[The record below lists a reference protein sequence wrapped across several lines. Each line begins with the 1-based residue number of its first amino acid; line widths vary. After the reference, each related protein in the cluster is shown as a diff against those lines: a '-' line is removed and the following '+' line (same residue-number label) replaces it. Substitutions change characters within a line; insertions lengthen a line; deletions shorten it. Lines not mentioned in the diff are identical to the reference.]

1 MDMSPMSNESP
12 EIQETQSRLPTRL
25 ETIVILPNLA
35 LLAFV
40 ILYVV
45 THGTAGTRVEQLVVG
60 DKGTTARIAELE
72 LALRR
77 QPRNISS
84 AIELARL
91 YREAGEFPWSYNAL
105 RNAEKTGKHD
115 PAWKL
120 MLGLAYL
127 ELGKNDDGVRVLD
140 ATLKECTRQACSAA
154 TRAKLEIFARIGHLL
169 EERGIDARS
178 HNKAAEKALHE
189 VLKPV
194 EVNPEMMRPKAPADP
209 KSAPT
214 LEKGDPT

>member
-1 MDMSPMSNESP
+1 MSDEIP
-12 EIQETQSRLPTRL
+12 EIPKKQSRLPSRM

-45 THGTAGTRVEQLVVG
+45 THSTSTTQVAPLVEG
-60 DKGTTARIAELE
+60 DKGMTSRIAELE
-72 LALRR
+72 LALSRH
-77 QPRNISS
+77 PRNISS

-105 RNAEKTGKHD
+105 RNAEKTGKHE

-140 ATLKECTRQACSAA
+140 AALEGCAKQTCAGGTR
-154 TRAKLEIFARIGHLL
+154 TKLELFARIGHLFK
-169 EERGIDARS
+169 ERRIDARK

-194 EVNPEMMRPKAPADP
+194 EANPEKMRPKAPAVP
-209 KSAPT
+209 KSAPK
-214 LEKGDPT
+214 LEKGNPS